1 MLQTVFQFHTA
12 YFVSKDFNCAI
23 SCYSIST
30 SRHVSYDGT
39 SCYYSTS
46 QVVILIVI
54 PHHITLTNTYFTL
67 YLCTALHYKYIYH
80 LSFQSDMD
88 MILGKTDI
96 EKRDEVKVYSP
107 DFLIITALTS
117 TTAKLCKIAQNDDF
131 QASKNAC

>member
-1 MLQTVFQFHTA
+1 MTMSDIGKGVFWNPQ
-12 YFVSKDFNCAI
+12 S
-23 SCYSIST
+23 S
-30 SRHVSYDGT
+30 
-39 SCYYSTS
+39 
-46 QVVILIVI
+46 VI

-117 TTAKLCKIAQNDDF
+117 TTAKFYSFLTDSTEIN
-131 QASKNAC
+131 